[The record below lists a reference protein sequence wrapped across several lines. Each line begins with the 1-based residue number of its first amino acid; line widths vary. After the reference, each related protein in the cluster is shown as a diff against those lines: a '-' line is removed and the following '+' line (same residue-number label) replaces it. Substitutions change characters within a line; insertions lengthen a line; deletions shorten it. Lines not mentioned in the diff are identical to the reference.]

1 MANEKLGLEALEE
14 ISGGGAEIFDKFA
27 GLSGAKQAAIIGAL
41 ATITAGA
48 AVGATLGA
56 KPAYRAIRG
65 YDPTKKFILGDAI
78 DAEKFNEMDAEAKK
92 DKIYAKDKN
101 GKYHEMKAPGEG
113 NTAMALNM
121 DGWSSEGISFLSY
134 PTKDKK

>member
-14 ISGGGAEIFDKFA
+14 ISGGADVFHKFA
-27 GLSGAKQAAIIGAL
+27 DLSGAKQAAIISAL
-41 ATITAGA
+41 AAITAGA
-48 AVGATLGA
+48 GAGIALGS

-65 YDPTKKFILGDAI
+65 YDPTKKFILGEAI

-101 GKYHEMKAPGEG
+101 GKYHKMKAPGEG